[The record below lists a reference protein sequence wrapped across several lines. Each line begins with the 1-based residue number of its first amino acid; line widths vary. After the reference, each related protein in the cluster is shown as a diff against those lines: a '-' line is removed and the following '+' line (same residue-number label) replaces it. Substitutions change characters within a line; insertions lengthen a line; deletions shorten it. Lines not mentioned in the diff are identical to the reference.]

1 MVSLFLALLAVGRI
15 CQVTLI
21 IASVLYAAWFSYL
34 YMGSFYLDPT
44 PQSGLILLFVGLNSL
59 PVMLTLWVVTL
70 VLMPSGKYRN
80 SKGEEVETWK
90 ETEEQPPP
98 SRCRNQGGG
107 TTAR

>member
-1 MVSLFLALLAVGRI
+1 MASLFLALFAVWRT

-34 YMGSFYLDPT
+34 YMGSFYLDPN

-70 VLMPSGKYRN
+70 VLMPSGK
-80 SKGEEVETWK
+80 S
-90 ETEEQPPP
+90 
-98 SRCRNQGGG
+98 G
-107 TTAR
+107 TPKAKR